1 MSLLDFGVAPLAVNN
16 YLWDTMKTIQ
26 PSLSQTK
33 NYGQKTPFF
42 PLGDSASGNKSWENK
57 TYVVYDRMFKAMKDP
72 FYPIKC
78 EEIRYN
84 LKAKEEDSFIWGS
97 VFQTILDRQDD
108 SGKDINA
115 WIRENGGTDVYP
127 IYFHSTRIYQVS
139 SSLATEKE
147 NLREIGVR
155 PYYVTEFIIDAKYHY
170 TKSLEDYL

>member
-1 MSLLDFGVAPLAVNN
+1 MSFSNFGIAPLAVNN
-16 YLWDTMKTIQ
+16 YLWETMKTIQ

-42 PLGDSASGNKSWENK
+42 PLGDSSSGNKSWENK

-78 EEIRYN
+78 EEIRYH
-84 LKAKEEDSFIWGS
+84 LKAKEEDSFVWGS
-97 VFQTILDRQDD
+97 VLQTILDRQDD

-115 WIRENGGTDVYP
+115 WIRENGGTDIYP

-139 SSLATEKE
+139 SSLSTEKE

-155 PYYVTEFIIDAKYHY
+155 PYYITEFIVDMKYHY
-170 TKSLEDYL
+170 TKALEDYL

>member
-1 MSLLDFGVAPLAVNN
+1 MSFSDFGVAPLAVNN
-16 YLWDTMKTIQ
+16 YLWETMKTIE

-78 EEIRYN
+78 EEIKYN

-108 SGKDINA
+108 SGKDINS
-115 WIRENGGTDVYP
+115 WIRENGGNDVYP
-127 IYFHSTRIYQVS
+127 LYFHSTRIYQTS
-139 SSLATEKE
+139 SSMATEKE
-147 NLREIGVR
+147 NLREIGAR
-155 PYYVTEFIIDAKYHY
+155 PYYVTEFIVDMKYHY

>member
-1 MSLLDFGVAPLAVNN
+1 MSFLDFGVAPLAVNN
-16 YLWDTMKTIQ
+16 YLWETMKTIE

-57 TYVVYDRMFKAMKDP
+57 TYVVYDRMFKTMKDP

-84 LKAKEEDSFIWGS
+84 LRAKEEDSFTWGS

-115 WIRENGGTDVYP
+115 WIRENGGTDIYP
-127 IYFHSTRIYQVS
+127 IYFHSTRIYQVA
-139 SSLATEKE
+139 SSLSSEKQ
-147 NLREIGVR
+147 GVR
-155 PYYVTEFIIDAKYHY
+155 PYYVTEFIVYIKYHY

>member
-1 MSLLDFGVAPLAVNN
+1 MSFSDFGIAPIVVNN
-16 YLWDTMKTIQ
+16 YLWETMKTIE

-57 TYVVYDRMFKAMKDP
+57 TYVVYDRMFKSMKDP

-115 WIRENGGTDVYP
+115 WIRENGGNDVYP
-127 IYFHSTRIYQVS
+127 LYFHSTRIYQVS

-155 PYYVTEFIIDAKYHY
+155 PYYVTGFIVDMKYHY